1 MIRIRRRI
9 FLSLSAALLAA
20 SALGAIAAEPFPS
33 KPLRLIVP
41 FAPGGP
47 IDQTARTMTQK
58 LSQLWGQSVII
69 ENRTG
74 ANGVIAAEAAAR
86 APADGYTLLF
96 SVIHHTVL
104 PSLNTKLSYDIEKDF
119 APVTLAAVYPIILVV
134 HPSVPVNS
142 VAELI
147 ARAKANPGKMS
158 FGHSGYGGGTHLAG
172 ELFKLQAGIDLLQVP
187 YKGSAPA
194 MADLLGGQVNLM
206 FSDAPT
212 ALPHIKAG
220 KVRALGISTPQR
232 SALLPSLPTII
243 EGGLPGYNAYSWG
256 GISVPAATPGEL
268 VTKLNTDIVSV
279 LKDPGVK
286 ERLLQIGAEPMPG
299 TPAQYAA
306 MIKTEIAKWAQ
317 VVKQANIKIE

>member
-1 MIRIRRRI
+1 MKKRVRTVLQIGTV
-9 FLSLSAALLAA
+9 LLAA
-20 SALGAIAAEPFPS
+20 FFSAAFAADPFPAR
-33 KPLRLIVP
+33 PVRLIVP

-47 IDQTARTMTQK
+47 IDQTARVMTQR
-58 LSQLWGQSVII
+58 LAEVWGHPVII

-74 ANGVIAAEAAAR
+74 ANGAIAAETVAR
-86 APADGYTLLF
+86 AAPDGYTLLF

-104 PSLNTKLSYDIEKDF
+104 PSLNTRLSYDIEKDF

-134 HPSVPVNS
+134 NASVPVS
-142 VAELI
+142 SIAELI
-147 ARAKANPGKMS
+147 ARAKANPGKMT

-172 ELFKLQAGIDLLQVP
+172 ELFKMQAGVDLLQVP

-194 MADLLGGQVNLM
+194 MADLLGGQVDLM

-220 KVRALGISTPQR
+220 RIRALGIANPER
-232 SALLPSLPTII
+232 SALLPNLPTII

-256 GISVPAATPGEL
+256 GISVPAATPAEL
-268 VTKLNTDIVSV
+268 VTRLNADMVRV
-279 LKDPGVK
+279 LRDPGVR

-299 TPAQYAA
+299 TPGQYAA
-306 MIKTEIAKWAQ
+306 MIKSEIAKWAG
-317 VVKQANIKIE
+317 VVARAGIRIE

>member
-1 MIRIRRRI
+1 MRLRTVLQIGT
-9 FLSLSAALLAA
+9 LLLAA
-20 SALGAIAAEPFPS
+20 FLCAAFAADPFPAR
-33 KPLRLIVP
+33 PVRLIVP

-47 IDQTARTMTQK
+47 IDQTARVMTQR
-58 LSQLWGQSVII
+58 LAEVWGHPVII

-74 ANGVIAAEAAAR
+74 ANGAIAAETVAR
-86 APADGYTLLF
+86 TAPDGYTLLF

-104 PSLNTKLSYDIEKDF
+104 PSLNTRLSYDIEKDF

-134 HPSVPVNS
+134 NASVPVGS
-142 VAELI
+142 VADLI
-147 ARAKANPGKMS
+147 ARAKTSPGKMT

-172 ELFKLQAGIDLLQVP
+172 ELFKMQAGVDLLQVP

-194 MADLLGGQVNLM
+194 MADLLGGQVDLM

-220 KVRALGISTPQR
+220 RIRALGIANPER
-232 SALLPSLPTII
+232 SALLPNLPTII

-256 GISVPAATPGEL
+256 GISVPAATPAEL
-268 VTKLNTDIVSV
+268 VTRLNADIVRV
-279 LKDPGVK
+279 LRDPGVR

-299 TPAQYAA
+299 TPGQYAS
-306 MIKTEIAKWAQ
+306 MIKSEIAKWAG
-317 VVKQANIKIE
+317 VVARAGIRIE

>member
-1 MIRIRRRI
+1 MHVRTVLQIGTV
-9 FLSLSAALLAA
+9 LLAA
-20 SALGAIAAEPFPS
+20 CICAAFAAEPFPAR
-33 KPLRLIVP
+33 PVRLIVP

-47 IDQTARTMTQK
+47 IDQTARVMTQR
-58 LSQLWGQSVII
+58 LGEVWGHPLII

-74 ANGVIAAEAAAR
+74 ANGAIAAETVAR
-86 APADGYTLLF
+86 AAPDGYTLLF

-104 PSLNTKLSYDIEKDF
+104 PSLNTRLSYDIEKDF

-134 HPSVPVNS
+134 NASVPVGS

-147 ARAKANPGKMS
+147 ARAKANPGKMT

-172 ELFKLQAGIDLLQVP
+172 ELFKMQAGVDLLQVP

-194 MADLLGGQVNLM
+194 MADLLGGQVDLM

-220 KVRALGISTPQR
+220 RIRALGIANPER
-232 SALLPSLPTII
+232 SALLPNLPTVI

-256 GISVPAATPGEL
+256 GVSAPAATPAEL
-268 VTKLNTDIVSV
+268 VTRLNADMVRI
-279 LKDPGVK
+279 LRDPGVR

-299 TPAQYAA
+299 TPGQYAA
-306 MIKTEIAKWAQ
+306 MIKSEIAKWAG
-317 VVKQANIKIE
+317 VVARAGIRIE